1 MSKYILQTEL
11 EKLLLMFP
19 DKPWKWH
26 LISENPNITIEFI
39 KAHPDKPWNW
49 KGILQRKRNITMD
62 FIKAHPDEPLNWDEI
77 SCNPNIT
84 MKMIEAHPDKPWNW
98 GRISNNSFGWKS
110 NNIYIY
116 WEEMKQRV
124 FEKNKIIEKELI
136 EYTWHPDRMM
146 NWCLDIQE
154 RKEIEI
160 DWNM

>member
-19 DKPWKWH
+19 DKPWIWEW
-26 LISENPNITIEFI
+26 ISENPNITMEMIE
-39 KAHPDKPWNW
+39 AHPDKPWNW
-49 KGILQRKRNITMD
+49 NKISENPNITMEM
-62 FIKAHPDEPLNWDEI
+62 IESHPDKPWNWYRISYKLNL
-77 SCNPNIT
+77 T

-98 GRISNNSFGWKS
+98 DAISANSFGWKS

-146 NWCLDIQE
+146 NWCLDTQE